1 MILVVLAVFHFPVLR
16 PSGRVLLSE
25 VAAHGGGRGD
35 GGLGRIGRTGVV
47 AVAVG
52 FVAQTD
58 RALFTVGRFR
68 VILRISLNKQEAR
81 PQTDLVVALPAEK
94 AVHAVAGLVEVSA
107 LLGGV
112 VAAEVLPG
120 LPVPVV
126 PRAVLAVGVGC
137 QAQSLPSGQPSCTTC
152 YMAKRLAQVLHNL
165 EKLFSY

>member
-25 VAAHGGGRGD
+25 VAAHGGGRSD
-35 GGLGRIGRTGVV
+35 GGLGRICRTGIV

-52 FVAQTD
+52 FVAHTD
-58 RALFTVGRFR
+58 RALFTVGRVR
-68 VILRISLNKQEAR
+68 VVLKISLNKQTSR
-81 PQTDLVVALPAEK
+81 TQTDLVVALPAEK

-112 VAAEVLPG
+112 VAAKVLPG

-126 PRAVLAVGVGC
+126 PRAVLTMGVGC
-137 QAQSLPSGQPSCTTC
+137 QAQSLPGGQPSCTTC
-152 YMAKRLAQVLHNL
+152 FMPKRLA
-165 EKLFSY
+165 